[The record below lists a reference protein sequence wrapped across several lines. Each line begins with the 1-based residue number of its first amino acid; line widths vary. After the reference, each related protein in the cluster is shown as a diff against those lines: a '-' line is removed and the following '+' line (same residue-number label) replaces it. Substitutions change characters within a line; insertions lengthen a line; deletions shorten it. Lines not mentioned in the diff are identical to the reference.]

1 MPFNIDTFRNQ
12 ISGRGYL
19 TNNKFEVI
27 LSPPKIMLNGFLAS
41 LLNLG
46 NTISVLNVIG
56 QIKYR
61 VDQIRA
67 PGVSIVSADIQRYGV
82 GTTQKMPINASM
94 GEITLSILSDGYGD
108 IWQFWYNWV
117 RGIYQFNGTTSS
129 IFGFATGSPNYTA
142 EYKDNYS
149 TTMELIIY
157 DNYGV
162 PTIKIDLFEAFPTAI
177 REVPLAW
184 SDTGNLLHLNIGITF
199 TDFTIVGANFAS
211 PYTISGAV
219 NDFGSLLN
227 GSLFNNAAGG
237 TLGNL
242 FNLGSGLNDTNPN
255 LNNGGGNGAGGATTV
270 ERVSV
275 S

>member
-12 ISGRGYL
+12 ISNRGYL
-19 TNNKFEVI
+19 TTNKFEVI
-27 LSPPKIMLNGFLAS
+27 LTPPKIMLNGFLAS
-41 LLNLG
+41 LMNLG
-46 NTISVLNVIG
+46 NTISVLNVMG

-129 IFGFATGSPNYTA
+129 LFGISTGTATYTA
-142 EYKDNYS
+142 EYKDNFS

-157 DNYGV
+157 DPYGV
-162 PTIKIDLFEAFPTAI
+162 PTMKIDLFEAFPTAI
-177 REVPLAW
+177 REIPLAW
-184 SDTGNLLHLNIGITF
+184 SDTGNLMHLNIGISF

-227 GSLFNNAAGG
+227 GSLFNNSTGG
-237 TLGNL
+237 TLGNI
-242 FNLGSGLNDTNPN
+242 LNITPRVGDSNPN
-255 LNNGGGNGAGGATTV
+255 LQAPNPGAAAPATV
-270 ERVSV
+270 DRIAI
-275 S
+275 